1 MKRRCCNNGFDYF
14 AVGIFFNISSDW
26 YLYNMQAAEMDA
38 FAEIRGDF
46 PLDCERFAFLYGITS
61 GLFTFGAYVRK
72 TDHIFIS

>member
-1 MKRRCCNNGFDYF
+1 MKRRCCNNGFIYLD
-14 AVGIFFNISSDW
+14 ADIFFNISSDW

-46 PLDCERFAFLYGITS
+46 SLDYKRFAFLDGNIC

-72 TDHIFIS
+72 TDYIFIS

>member
-1 MKRRCCNNGFDYF
+1 MKRRCCNNGFIYLD
-14 AVGIFFNISSDW
+14 AGIFFNISSDW

-46 PLDCERFAFLYGITS
+46 PLDYKRFAFLYGITS
-61 GLFTFGAYVRK
+61 GLFTCGAYVRK